1 MPGSGLSAR
10 IHRGSHEV
18 GGSCVEL
25 AAADER
31 LIVDFGLPLD
41 ADLGDTT
48 ALSIEGL
55 TAPGKAPVALLLS
68 HGHPDHFGLVAEAD
82 PLVPVYI
89 GEAAHRVLAEASF
102 FTPSEYSVAPRAFL
116 RDRERFQLGPFA
128 VTPFLVDHSAF
139 DAYALL
145 IEAEG
150 QRLFYSGDWRAH
162 GRKHRTVERLMADP
176 PADIDTLL
184 LEGTRVGR
192 DDAGTPSMTEA
203 DVEAECLALAQ
214 ESEGMLLVA
223 YSAQNIDR
231 LVTVYRAALQSDRD
245 LVMDLYTAGIAAAT
259 GRSTIPQAGWDRV
272 RVFVP
277 QSQRIG
283 VKRAGD
289 FERVA
294 DIRTSRIYPEELAA
308 VAGSTVM
315 TFRASMTADL
325 QRAHC
330 LAGARAIWSMWAGYL
345 DTDSGERLTAWLAA
359 HDVPLT
365 LCHASGHATVED
377 LQRLAAAIGAAG
389 VVPIHTDAPERFGEL
404 FANVTR
410 HPDEEWWAV

>member
-10 IHRGSHEV
+10 IHRGSHEG

-25 AAADER
+25 AAAGER

-41 ADLGDTT
+41 ADTGDTAT
-48 ALSIEGL
+48 PSIEGL
-55 TAPGKAPVALLLS
+55 TAPGKVPTALLLS
-68 HGHPDHFGLVAEAD
+68 HGHPDHFGLVAQAD
-82 PLVPVYI
+82 PMVPVYI
-89 GEAAHRVLAEASF
+89 GAAAHRVLTEASF
-102 FTPSEYSVAPRAFL
+102 FTPSEYSVSPTGFL
-116 RDRERFQLGPFA
+116 RDRETIQLGPFA
-128 VTPFLVDHSAF
+128 VAPFLVDHSAF

-150 QRLFYSGDWRAH
+150 RCLFYSGDWRAH
-162 GRKHRTVERLMADP
+162 GRKQGTVERLIADP
-176 PADIDTLL
+176 PGDVDTLL

-192 DDAGTPSMTEA
+192 DDGGASSMTEA

-214 ESEGMLLVA
+214 EAEGMLLAA

-231 LVTVYRAALQSDRD
+231 LVTLYRAALRSDRD
-245 LVMDLYTAGIAAAT
+245 LMMDLYTAGIAAAT

-277 QSQRIG
+277 QSQRIR
-283 VKRAGD
+283 VKRAGA
-289 FERVA
+289 FERVRDVRA
-294 DIRTSRIYPEELAA
+294 SRIYPEGLAA
-308 VAGSTVM
+308 VAGRTVM

-325 QRAHC
+325 ERAQR
-330 LAGARAIWSMWAGYL
+330 LAGAHAVWSMWAGYL
-345 DTDSGERLTAWLAA
+345 DTDSGSRLTAWLAD
-359 HDVPLT
+359 HDIPLT

-377 LQRLAAAIGAAG
+377 LQRLAAAIGATQ
-389 VVPIHTDAPERFGEL
+389 VVPIHTDAPERFAGL

-410 HPDEEWWAV
+410 RPDGGWWAV